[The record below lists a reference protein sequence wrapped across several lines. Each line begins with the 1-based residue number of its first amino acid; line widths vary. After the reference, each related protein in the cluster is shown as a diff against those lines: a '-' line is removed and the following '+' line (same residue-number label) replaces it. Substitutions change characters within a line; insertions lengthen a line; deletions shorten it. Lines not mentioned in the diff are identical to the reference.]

1 MTPSPQSIAISQS
14 NYIPWKG
21 YFDLIAS
28 VDEFVLYDEMQYTR
42 RDWRNR
48 NVIKTPQGPIWL
60 TIPVAVKGK
69 YLQKISETRVTDTDW
84 AEKHWIALTRN
95 YGKAPH
101 FGMYRDR
108 FQAAYENAATMEML
122 SDINR
127 HFIETIT
134 EMLGIRT
141 QLRTSS
147 EFELVEGRTEKLLG
161 ICTQRGAGKYL
172 SGPAAREYMDESL
185 FARAGVLVEYMNYD
199 GYIEYPQL
207 HPPFDHAVS
216 VLDLLF
222 MTGSEAPR
230 YMKHVAQATG

>member
-1 MTPSPQSIAISQS
+1 MTSSPQSIAISQS

-48 NVIKTPQGPIWL
+48 NLIKTAQGTIWL
-60 TIPVAVKGK
+60 TIPVNAKGK
-69 YLQKISETRVTDTDW
+69 YFQKISETQVTGRDW
-84 AEKHWIALTRN
+84 AEKHWKSITHN

-101 FGMYRDR
+101 FGTYSDI
-108 FQAAYENAATMEML
+108 FKAAYEKAATMEML

-127 HFIETIT
+127 HFLEVA
-134 EMLGIRT
+134 MSLLGIAT
-141 QLRTSS
+141 PLRTSS
-147 EFELVEGRTEKLLG
+147 EFELVEGRTEKLLR
-161 ICTQRGAGKYL
+161 ICTQRGARKYL

-185 FARAGVLVEYMNYD
+185 FERAGVVVEYMNYD

-230 YMKHVAQATG
+230 YMKHVAQGTG